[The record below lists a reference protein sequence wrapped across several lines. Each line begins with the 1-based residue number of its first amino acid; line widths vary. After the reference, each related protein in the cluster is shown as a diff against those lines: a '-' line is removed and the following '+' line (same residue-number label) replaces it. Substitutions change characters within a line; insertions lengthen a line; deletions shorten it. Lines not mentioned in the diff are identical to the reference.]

1 MHQTGW
7 QTLENFID
15 VKDEDEAWEK
25 YNENGENVLV
35 NKEWKIVEEE
45 YKLVDTE
52 ITKEGDTPTEGVK
65 KWREQNEKTTSE
77 LLQEGFKDEQKVIS
91 GNDYEI
97 NADGTEVK

>member
-1 MHQTGW
+1 MPRYKVSMHQTGW

-25 YNENGENVLV
+25 YNENEENVLV

-65 KWREQNEKTTSE
+65 KWREGNEKR
-77 LLQEGFKDEQKVIS
+77 
-91 GNDYEI
+91 
-97 NADGTEVK
+97 